1 MPTYSSNLGVA
12 EFEEDELEYF
22 DLEPFETDASEDAP
36 DEWDWLNDFDLVT
49 PPDYGGSDD
58 LMIYDSNPGSGNDP
72 GDRPWA
78 TSELDQYEF
87 TPAEADADARA
98 LNEQNANN
106 TNMANSN
113 SNDGGFWPALG
124 VVGLNALGISTGAGA
139 SPGASGGGGSGNWTN
154 WAVPL
159 AATAVGGYLDYKGAK
174 NATNAQV
181 AAAQQGADA
190 QLTASRE
197 ANQLIRDQYNAN
209 AATLSPF
216 IQGSEGSSQLQQA
229 QSGALGPEAQQEA
242 FNNYNESPGVAFM
255 RERGLRGI
263 DRNAA
268 AQGSLIGGNRDKA
281 RIDYATGVAQQ
292 DYGNQFNRLGS
303 VTQTGLSA
311 ANALA
316 GVGTSAAQGQ
326 SQNTMNAGI
335 GAANAFNA
343 QGAAQAQGQLNKYN
357 AFSSAFGDLGAIYG
371 NRKNF

>member
-1 MPTYSSNLGVA
+1 MPYLPNFQLAGGNYGNPGDEDYEDWSS
-12 EFEEDELEYF
+12 FE
-22 DLEPFETDASEDAP
+22 P
-36 DEWDWLNDFDLVT
+36 DEWEDDFLVRDRFMGALESSGGVGAPNLSIGSPDLQ
-49 PPDYGGSDD
+49 
-58 LMIYDSNPGSGNDP
+58 IYDSNPGSGNDP

-87 TPAEADADARA
+87 TPAEANADARA

-106 TNMANSN
+106 TNMANN
-113 SNDGGFWPALG
+113 SNNGGFWDGMLGALTG
-124 VVGLNALGISTGAGA
+124 TSGAG
-139 SPGASGGGGSGNWTN
+139 SGGSSGSGNWTD

-159 AATAVGGYLDYKGAK
+159 ATTIGGAYMDYKGSK

-181 AAAQQGADA
+181 DASKQGIDA

-197 ANQLIRDQYNAN
+197 ANQLIRDQYVAN

-216 IQGSEGSSQLQQA
+216 INGASGAYELQQA

-242 FNNYNESPGVAFM
+242 FDNYNESPGVAFL

-281 RIDYATGVAQQ
+281 RIDYATGMAQQ

-303 VTQTGLSA
+303 VTGTGLTA

-316 GVGTSAAQGQ
+316 GIGTDAAQGQ
-326 SQNTMNAGI
+326 AQNTVNSGI
-335 GAANAFNA
+335 AQSNAFNA
-343 QGAAQAQGQLNKYN
+343 QGFAQAQGQANKYN